1 MSNKL
6 LNETEGKVPGRKC
19 PPIYFIP
26 RARKWCHLHFFETHD
41 HQHFSPA
48 ARMALSHTDHMQAQ
62 CLETGMP
69 FGWALLGESLAFC
82 PALNIQK
89 LLTNQERFSSPN
101 SVWHL
106 WFFFCVTS
114 ICPPP
119 QIKGLYLKQFQMG
132 SCWYNW
138 NTIFPVKLRYMLM
151 NSLRHIFEVTVQMLS
166 GDLRTPESMWAP
178 QLSFSSL
185 GQPSWWT
192 AHQVSPGTQ
201 ALELLMLSLSTKE
214 FNTEGQVL

>member
-62 CLETGMP
+62 CLETGMA

-106 WFFFCVTS
+106 WVFFSVLLVSAPLPKSKVFIWS
-114 ICPPP
+114 SS
-119 QIKGLYLKQFQMG
+119 K
-132 SCWYNW
+132 
-138 NTIFPVKLRYMLM
+138 
-151 NSLRHIFEVTVQMLS
+151 
-166 GDLRTPESMWAP
+166 WAP
-178 QLSFSSL
+178 VDITGTPSFQLNL
-185 GQPSWWT
+185 DTCW
-192 AHQVSPGTQ
+192 
-201 ALELLMLSLSTKE
+201 
-214 FNTEGQVL
+214 